1 MPPFVSSFPT
11 STDDV
16 KKFEYSSLHFKYRI
30 LVVKSTFVKHPIYI
44 AKKDTSSMNFKISD
58 KTKYL
63 TVKPNWFRI

>member
-11 STDDV
+11 SADDV
-16 KKFEYSSLHFKYRI
+16 KKFEFSSLHFKYRI
-30 LVVKSTFVKHPIYI
+30 LVKSTFVKRPIYI